1 MTSWVSTL
9 RVTSLRLVRSLWYLY
24 GPQGETRQ
32 LTNSAGTVTD
42 TYSYTAYGSTVSA
55 SGSDANPFQYGGK
68 FGYYTENNGVVL
80 CGHRWYDTLAL
91 RWLSRDPIG
100 YNGGDNLYAYC
111 NDDPL
116 KWNDAHGTQAGALAP
131 VLQQGAGPIITEAQ
145 AAAAAAAAAAAL
157 GFEWLREHPVDWS
170 GFNPG
175 LMYPAPVPRF
185 PAPPTAAKG
194 DPPPNLSPGTTKNG
208 AYRGAKRASGVPVC
222 THPSRVGPNVDD
234 AGTTRPGEQIEFDQ
248 PNGRPPVIIR
258 HEPGHDYPD
267 DPTQDRGPHYN
278 DSNGG
283 HHDHP

>member
-100 YNGGDNLYAYC
+100 YKGGSNLYAYC
-111 NDDPL
+111 NGDPV
-116 KWNDAHGTQAGALAP
+116 NGIDPSGHMP
-131 VLQQGAGPIITEAQ
+131 YAGP
-145 AAAAAAAAAAAL
+145 
-157 GFEWLREHPVDWS
+157 S
-170 GFNPG
+170 GEYTP
-175 LMYPAPVPRF
+175 PAPDGYPGKW
-185 PAPPTAAKG
+185 PW
-194 DPPPNLSPGTTKNG
+194 PPPSNLPGGPYTKWSPFPPGQKSPGKLLSPIKPGSGRSEVQYVPKG
-208 AYRGAKRASGVPVC
+208 AVSNNPEPYWKCKA
-222 THPSRVGPNVDD
+222 
-234 AGTTRPGEQIEFDQ
+234 PGDLGSVLVWTVNQ
-248 PNGRPPVIIR
+248 
-258 HEPGHDYPD
+258 
-267 DPTQDRGPHYN
+267 
-278 DSNGG
+278 
-283 HHDHP
+283 